1 MKLKRLLKWAGALLF
16 SAAAVVAVLRLRE
29 VRAATAL
36 PTAQVRKGEFLVI
49 TRCRGEL
56 RARRSVSITAPQN
69 VPDLRIVWLAAQN
82 SLVKEGD
89 VVIRFDQSS
98 AKQQLQE
105 KEAALRQ
112 AQATLDQAV
121 AEARITAEADRLALS
136 AAKYEVEKAKLEV
149 SRQELL
155 SVLDAETAKVNL
167 ESAQQKESAQKATV
181 GLHEASAKSK
191 TSSLTRVLEQ
201 AQYEVD
207 LTKSRLAK
215 MEVRSPLSGVI
226 VCQPNYSQGWMN
238 AKPFKVGDQAWP
250 GATIA
255 VIPDLK
261 TLEMEGKVE
270 EIDRG
275 RIEAGNDVKI
285 RLDSL
290 PELTLPGKLAE
301 MSTMAQVSFEW
312 PPSYSFRAYAKL
324 DSADTRLRP
333 EMNGSMDVIVNR
345 LKDAISVPAKAVF
358 TKDGKPIVYLAS
370 AGGYRPHQVEVLA
383 RNPDEVALK
392 GLNAGSEVTLVEP
405 EADETGPAAGTK
417 KEAKK

>member
-1 MKLKRLLKWAGALLF
+1 MRWKLLAKWAGALIF
-16 SAAAVVAVLRLRE
+16 GAAAVVAVLRLRE

-36 PTAQVRKGEFLVI
+36 PTAQARQGEFLVI

-56 RARRSVSITAPQN
+56 SARRSISITAPTN
-69 VPDLRIVWLAAQN
+69 VPDLRIVWLAPQN
-82 SLVKEGD
+82 SLVKAGD
-89 VVIRFDQSS
+89 VVIRFDPSS

-105 KEAALRQ
+105 KEAARKQ

-136 AAKYEVEKAKLEV
+136 AAHYEVEKAKLEV

-167 ESAQQKESAQKATV
+167 ESAEQKESVQKATV
-181 GLHEASAKSK
+181 ALHEASAKSK
-191 TSSLTRVLEQ
+191 TASLTRVLEQ

-207 LTKSRLAK
+207 LTNSRLQK

-255 VIPDLK
+255 IIPDLG

-275 RIEAGNDVKI
+275 RILTGSDVKI
-285 RLDSL
+285 RLDAL
-290 PELTLPGKLAE
+290 PELTVPGRLTE
-301 MSTMAQVSFEW
+301 MSAMAQVSFDW
-312 PPSYSFRAYAKL
+312 PPSYSFRAYAKI
-324 DSADTRLRP
+324 DKPDARLRP
-333 EMNGSMDVIVNR
+333 EMNGSMDVVVNR
-345 LKDAISVPAKAVF
+345 LQDAISVPAKAVF
-358 TKDGKPIVYLAS
+358 TKDGKPVVYLAA
-370 AGGYRPHQVEVLA
+370 AGRYTPRQVEVLA
-383 RNPDEVALK
+383 RNPDEVAVK
-392 GLNAGSEVTLVEP
+392 GLSKGAEVTLVEP
-405 EADETGPAAGTK
+405 DEEEAAPAAGKGATK
-417 KEAKK
+417 

>member
-1 MKLKRLLKWAGALLF
+1 MKWKIVVKWAGVLAV
-16 SAAAVVAVLRLRE
+16 SAAAAVTALRLRE
-29 VRAATAL
+29 VRAATSL
-36 PTAQVRKGEFLVI
+36 PTAQVRQGEFLVI

-56 RARRSVSITAPQN
+56 SARRSVSITAPTN
-69 VPDLRIVWLAAQN
+69 VPDLRIVWLAPQN
-82 SLVKEGD
+82 SLVKAGD
-89 VVIRFDQSS
+89 VVIRFDQSG

-105 KEAALRQ
+105 KEAARKQ

-136 AAKYEVEKAKLEV
+136 AAHYEVEKAKLEV

-155 SVLDAETAKVNL
+155 SALDAETAKVNL
-167 ESAQQKESAQKATV
+167 ESAEQKESVQKATV
-181 GLHEASAKSK
+181 ALHEASAQSK
-191 TSSLTRVLEQ
+191 TASLKRVLEQ

-207 LTKSRLAK
+207 LTNARLQK

-255 VIPDLK
+255 VIPDLT

-275 RIEAGNDVKI
+275 RIPAGSDVKI
-285 RLDSL
+285 RLDAL
-290 PELTLPGKLAE
+290 PELNVTGHLAE
-301 MSTMAQVSFEW
+301 MSTMAQVSFDW
-312 PPSYSFRAYAKL
+312 PPSYSFRAYARINNP
-324 DSADTRLRP
+324 DPRLRP

-358 TKDGKPIVYLAS
+358 TRDGKPIVYVAS
-370 AGGYRPHQVEVLA
+370 SGTYAPKQVEVLA
-383 RNPDEVALK
+383 RNPDEVAVK
-392 GLNAGSEVTLVEP
+392 GLHAGAEVTLVEP
-405 EADETGPAAGTK
+405 EADQQPTAAKGGK
-417 KEAKK
+417 Q